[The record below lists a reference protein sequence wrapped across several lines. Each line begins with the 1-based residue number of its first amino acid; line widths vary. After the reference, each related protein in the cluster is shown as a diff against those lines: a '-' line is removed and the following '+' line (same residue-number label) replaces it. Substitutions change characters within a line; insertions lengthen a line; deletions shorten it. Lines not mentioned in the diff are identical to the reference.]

1 MLQPPTSVTMSA
13 MAETIWSIIALL
25 GAIAVVGMIAYFI
38 ATGRDDREAD
48 EAARRYFDEHGHWPD
63 EAPRGGA

>member
-1 MLQPPTSVTMSA
+1 

-25 GAIAVVGMIAYFI
+25 GGIVVIGGVAYFI
-38 ATGRDDREAD
+38 ATGRNDREDD

-63 EAPRGGA
+63 EASSR

>member
-1 MLQPPTSVTMSA
+1 

-25 GAIAVVGMIAYFI
+25 GAIVLIAALVYFI
-38 ATGRDDREAD
+38 ATDRDDREKD

-63 EAPRGGA
+63 EAPSG

>member
-1 MLQPPTSVTMSA
+1 MRVRHHVGA

-25 GAIAVVGMIAYFI
+25 GAIGVVGMIAYFI
-38 ATGRDDREAD
+38 ATGRNDREDD

-63 EAPRGGA
+63 ESPSR